1 MPGPM
6 FIHAHSSRDG
16 KKIHILC
23 CKERLHSHWQHR
35 AGEKEAPWVPSWRGG
50 YLIVQMP
57 GLLVLLGASAA
68 EERFVIH
75 LDQLPLW
82 TETEVPKNSECGRQR
97 KETESARPVLHS
109 ASNSSWI
116 SAAETDIQS
125 WSLMP
130 ENGIQSWITVSC
142 SYNIP
147 GAFSLFLTPHTR
159 PVLEGLT
166 LTSNQQNGTQV

>member
-57 GLLVLLGASAA
+57 GLLVLLGAPAA

-75 LDQLPLW
+75 LDQLPLR

-109 ASNSSWI
+109 ASKQLMNLSCRNWYSVVELNARKWYSVMNNSFLFL
-116 SAAETDIQS
+116 QH
-125 WSLMP
+125 
-130 ENGIQSWITVSC
+130 
-142 SYNIP
+142 P